1 MCSMNIG
8 RDTVHLTAV
17 SMQHFRLVICFEL
30 LAALCSLIFHS
41 WRLIFL
47 SNCPRWFLSLEVLST
62 RRP

>member
-30 LAALCSLIFHS
+30 LASSFPFSL
-41 WRLIFL
+41 LFL
-47 SNCPRWFLSLEVLST
+47 QLYVLLSSILGG
-62 RRP
+62 